1 MGNLL
6 SAGMYRLKYS
16 KLFYILLG
24 LLVVTLTLCYIQA
37 IPQTVSLD
45 VSPTEAVTQ
54 EEGYV
59 TVEYEEQASFYPLNS
74 LFFQYVLLNLISCGV
89 FCPLFLSHEYSDGV
103 LRNKLIVGRNRT
115 QIYLGNLTVNGLYGA
130 TATVLGI
137 LTGLCVG
144 MPMLKGFGET
154 EPSTLVMYGLFSLI
168 TTWACVSLFTMAAMI
183 VANRAVAVALCIVLA
198 FGLYFLGQFL
208 TIGLSQ
214 PELPGW
220 PGLGAG
226 WNLSNGRPRSQPQLY
241 LWVQAAGVSVP
252 VRADSRWAVLPNR
265 QHGRGDALA
274 SAGVRWPVHRPDH
287 GYRSCHLPAEGCKIG
302 PWNGFAAGR

>member
-6 SAGMYRLKYS
+6 SAGIYRLKYS

-24 LLVVTLTLCYIQA
+24 LLVVALTLCYIQA

-45 VSPTEAVTQ
+45 ISPTETVTH

-59 TVEYEEQASFYPLNS
+59 TVEFEEQAPFYPLNS

-183 VANRAVAVALCIVLA
+183 
-198 FGLYFLGQFL
+198 
-208 TIGLSQ
+208 GLSQ
-214 PELPGW
+214 PELLQGGLIWGPDGTFQMADPAPNPSYISGFKRQVYQFLYELTPG
-220 PGLGAG
+220 GQCFQIAEMGAETP
-226 WNLSNGRPRSQPQLY
+226 W
-241 LWVQAAGVSVP
+241 
-252 VRADSRWAVLPNR
+252 
-265 QHGRGDALA
+265 
-274 SAGVRWPVHRPDH
+274 
-287 GYRSCHLPAEGCKIG
+287 HLPVYAGLFTALTTGIG
-302 PWNGFAAGR
+302 LAIFQRKDVK

>member
-1 MGNLL
+1 MSNLL

-24 LLVVTLTLCYIQA
+24 LLVVTLTFCYVQA

-74 LFFQYVLLNLISCGV
+74 LFFQYVLFNLISCGV

-137 LTGLCVG
+137 LTDVYKRQECALA
-144 MPMLKGFGET
+144 E
-154 EPSTLVMYGLFSLI
+154 
-168 TTWACVSLFTMAAMI
+168 
-183 VANRAVAVALCIVLA
+183 AV
-198 FGLYFLGQFL
+198 Q
-208 TIGLSQ
+208 T
-214 PELPGW
+214 
-220 PGLGAG
+220 AG
-226 WNLSNGRPRSQPQLY
+226 S
-241 LWVQAAGVSVP
+241 AAGSP
-252 VRADSRWAVLPNR
+252 SKRRER
-265 QHGRGDALA
+265 KR
-274 SAGVRWPVHRPDH
+274 
-287 GYRSCHLPAEGCKIG
+287 KIARITAY
-302 PWNGFAAGR
+302 FAKLS

>member
-6 SAGMYRLKYS
+6 FAGMYRLKYS

-24 LLVVTLTLCYIQA
+24 LLVATLTLCYIQA

-59 TVEYEEQASFYPLNS
+59 TVEFEEQAPFYPLNS

-130 TATVLGI
+130 ATTVLGI

-214 PELPGW
+214 PELLQG
-220 PGLGAG
+220 GLI
-226 WNLSNGRPRSQPQLY
+226 W
-241 LWVQAAGVSVP
+241 
-252 VRADSRWAVLPNR
+252 
-265 QHGRGDALA
+265 
-274 SAGVRWPVHRPDH
+274 RPD
-287 GYRSCHLPAEGCKIG
+287 GTFQMADPAPNPSYISGFKRQVYQFLYELTPGGQCFQIANMGAETPWHLPVYAGLFTALTTGIG
-302 PWNGFAAGR
+302 LAIFQRKDVK

>member
-6 SAGMYRLKYS
+6 SARMYRLKYS

-45 VSPTEAVTQ
+45 ISPTETVTQ

-168 TTWACVSLFTMAAMI
+168 TMAAMI

-214 PELPGW
+214 PELLQGGLIWGPDGTFQMADPAPNPSYISGFKRQVYQFLYELTPG
-220 PGLGAG
+220 GQCFQIAEMGAETP
-226 WNLSNGRPRSQPQLY
+226 W
-241 LWVQAAGVSVP
+241 
-252 VRADSRWAVLPNR
+252 
-265 QHGRGDALA
+265 
-274 SAGVRWPVHRPDH
+274 
-287 GYRSCHLPAEGCKIG
+287 HLPVYACLFTALTTGIG
-302 PWNGFAAGR
+302 LAIFQRKDVK

>member
-1 MGNLL
+1 M
-6 SAGMYRLKYS
+6 
-16 KLFYILLG
+16 
-24 LLVVTLTLCYIQA
+24 
-37 IPQTVSLD
+37 D
-45 VSPTEAVTQ
+45 VSPTETVTH

-183 VANRAVAVALCIVLA
+183 VANRAVAATLCIVLA

-214 PELPGW
+214 PELLQGGLIWGPDGTFQMADPAPNPSYISGFKRQVYQFLYELTPG
-220 PGLGAG
+220 GQCFQIANMGAETP
-226 WNLSNGRPRSQPQLY
+226 W
-241 LWVQAAGVSVP
+241 
-252 VRADSRWAVLPNR
+252 
-265 QHGRGDALA
+265 
-274 SAGVRWPVHRPDH
+274 
-287 GYRSCHLPAEGCKIG
+287 HLPVYAGLFTALTTGIG
-302 PWNGFAAGR
+302 LAIFQRKDVK